1 MALRAVRRSSG
12 NNALDWMLTSSQIA
26 ANVSAMLP
34 FPPTMAGGD
43 TPPRHSFKSS
53 TTSKPNQ
60 QECFRLAHRAA
71 RLLTALGRRME
82 GKWDDAPESLLENI
96 REFEVTLL
104 SIRDFMLGVAQTKWI
119 GRFMAKSS
127 IQDCVIA
134 LRGATEGRGLCRS
147 SSQSLIEIHYAIGST
162 KGNSSTKPLR
172 ITGED
177 IVTVT
182 SPVEFPEPLSSQLS
196 MSECSVSTFDLVDQ
210 NSRCSREST
219 ESSFT
224 FVEADPEALVTDSGS
239 QAPVIP
245 EPTEE
250 DLFLADLSGE
260 TDEFGFRRYHQSDV
274 IVRKANRKAVGW
286 FAGTSEAQAG
296 GQKTTIKKFL
306 IASGAVQSRDLAS
319 AMQSALTTRGLADC
333 ACLILKTYREISSA
347 IAHAQQQLSLSENEA
362 QDFIDHATY
371 SIDSDNNI
379 VVGLPAPREG
389 WVTARSYG
397 LEESLADRALQELM
411 NSEETAL
418 QAGTSRNS
426 ASLKKFKQLKALL
439 HSLLPRQREGPALLP
454 ELEDPSRRQQTTT
467 IQLPSAHC
475 EHSASSNRDTIRRDY
490 GYIPG
495 GSTDFANFVRLGNIL
510 NDLEDG
516 KAMEVVG
523 ETHGTML
530 VRTGGPGAFPPPLP
544 QRQPASP
551 FALPDEMECW
561 PVALPPQGNA
571 VLFAHHE
578 TGLASVNAAWRLLIA
593 QRRDARLDAWHHA
606 AGPHPRYAKISLNAS
621 DNNETRQTVTR
632 SLRIDDHQ
640 IDDWKPSLPPVPSR
654 ATGFRAPAFPQHW
667 RVRWCSRIPAS
678 RIRCTGA
685 SDAIHRV
692 PRHICPSR
700 TSRRILRI
708 TLWAVLARVR
718 PDPPSWCFSCR
729 SGSPVGYVDFIQLDA
744 EDVDVVASHKFPN
757 RHRRAGMGAIKD
769 NRLFARRPTRRL
781 STI

>member
-12 NNALDWMLTSSQIA
+12 NNALDWVLTSSQIA
-26 ANVSAMLP
+26 ASVSAMLP
-34 FPPTMAGGD
+34 FPPTMAAATLLLAILQIVND
-43 TPPRHSFKSS
+43 IKA
-53 TTSKPNQ
+53 NQ

-104 SIRDFMLGVAQTKWI
+104 SIRDFMLKAAQTKWI

-127 IQDCVIA
+127 IQDA
-134 LRGATEGRGLCRS
+134 LLHYEEQLRDAAMSFQLA
-147 SSQSLIEIHYAIGST
+147 SLIEIHYTIGSA
-162 KGNSSTKPLR
+162 KGDSSTTSPR

-177 IVTVT
+177 IVM

-196 MSECSVSTFDLVDQ
+196 MSESTVSTFDLVDQ
-210 NSRCSREST
+210 NTRCSREST

-224 FVEADPEALVTDSGS
+224 FVEADPEALVPDSES
-239 QAPVIP
+239 QTPAIP

-250 DLFLADLSGE
+250 ELFLSDLSGE

-274 IVRKANRKAVGW
+274 IVRKANRKAIGW

-296 GQKTTIKKFL
+296 GQKTTIKRYEGQKDVALKQWVRDIKTLRNLHHENLPQL
-306 IASGAVQSRDLAS
+306 IGYSDGKAQTPFILLASVQCRDLAP
-319 AMQSALTTRGLADC
+319 AMRSALTTRGLADC
-333 ACLILKTYREISSA
+333 ACLILKTYREIFSA

-397 LEESLADRALQELM
+397 LEESLAGRVLQYLKELM
-411 NSEETAL
+411 DAEEAAL
-418 QAGTSRNS
+418 QAGTSQTP
-426 ASLKKFKQLKALL
+426 ASLNKYKQLKALL
-439 HSLLPRQREGPALLP
+439 HSLLPRRREGPVLLP
-454 ELEDPSRRQQTTT
+454 ELEDLLDDADEDNPITLCALRALSIQQSRHDQTWQARVPVGSLTT
-467 IQLPSAHC
+467 G
-475 EHSASSNRDTIRRDY
+475 DY

-510 NDLEDG
+510 NDFEDG

-544 QRQPASP
+544 QRQPANP
-551 FALPDEMECW
+551 FILPDEMECW
-561 PVALPPQGNA
+561 PVALPPRGNA

-593 QRRDARLDAWHHA
+593 RGATL
-606 AGPHPRYAKISLNAS
+606 AS
-621 DNNETRQTVTR
+621 THGFMPQDVILVTR

-640 IDDWKPSLPPVPSR
+640 IDDWKPSPPPVPGIGR
-654 ATGFRAPAFPQHW
+654 ATGFGGAPAFPHHGF
-667 RVRWCSRIPAS
+667 
-678 RIRCTGA
+678 GA
-685 SDAIHRV
+685 QA
-692 PRHICPSR
+692 PPMPSIVYLV
-700 TSRRILRI
+700 TS
-708 TLWAVLARVR
+708 AR
-718 PDPPSWCFSCR
+718 PDFAAYITDNPMGRPRPRETRSTSWCFSCR

-744 EDVDVVASHKFPN
+744 EDVGS
-757 RHRRAGMGAIKD
+757 
-769 NRLFARRPTRRL
+769 
-781 STI
+781 

>member
-34 FPPTMAGGD
+34 FPPTMAAATLLLAILQIVND
-43 TPPRHSFKSS
+43 IKA
-53 TTSKPNQ
+53 NQ

-104 SIRDFMLGVAQTKWI
+104 SIRDFMIKAAQTKWI

-127 IQDCVIA
+127 IQDA
-134 LRGATEGRGLCRS
+134 LLRYEEQLRDAAMSFQLA
-147 SSQSLIEIHYAIGST
+147 SLIEIHYAIGSA
-162 KGNSSTKPLR
+162 KGDSSTKSLG

-177 IVTVT
+177 IVT

-196 MSECSVSTFDLVDQ
+196 MSESTVSTFDLVDQ
-210 NSRCSREST
+210 NTRCSREST

-224 FVEADPEALVTDSGS
+224 FVEADPEVLVTDSES
-239 QAPVIP
+239 QTPTIP

-250 DLFLADLSGE
+250 ELFLSDLSGE

-296 GQKTTIKKFL
+296 GQKTTIKRYEGQKDVALKQWVRDIKTLRNLHHENLPQL
-306 IASGAVQSRDLAS
+306 IGYSDGKAQTPFILLASVQCRDLAS
-319 AMQSALTTRGLADC
+319 AMRSALTTRGLADC
-333 ACLILKTYREISSA
+333 ACLILKTYREIFSA

-371 SIDSDNNI
+371 SVDSDNNI

-397 LEESLADRALQELM
+397 LEESLADRALQYLKELM
-411 NSEETAL
+411 DAEEAAL
-418 QAGTSRNS
+418 QAGKSQTP
-426 ASLKKFKQLKALL
+426 ASLNKYKQLKALL
-439 HSLLPRQREGPALLP
+439 HSLLPRRREGPALLP
-454 ELEDPSRRQQTTT
+454 ELEDLLDDADEDNPITLCALRALSIQQSRHDQTWQARVPVGSLTT
-467 IQLPSAHC
+467 G
-475 EHSASSNRDTIRRDY
+475 DY

-510 NDLEDG
+510 SDFEDG

-544 QRQPASP
+544 QRQPANP
-551 FALPDEMECW
+551 FILPDEMECW
-561 PVALPPQGNA
+561 PVALPPRGNA

-593 QRRDARLDAWHHA
+593 RGATL
-606 AGPHPRYAKISLNAS
+606 AS
-621 DNNETRQTVTR
+621 MHGIVPQDVILVTR
-632 SLRIDDHQ
+632 SLRIDDFQ
-640 IDDWKPSLPPVPSR
+640 IDDWKPSPPPVPSMGR
-654 ATGFRAPAFPQHW
+654 ATGFGAPAFPQHGGFGGGP
-667 RVRWCSRIPAS
+667 VFPHHGF
-678 RIRCTGA
+678 GA
-685 SDAIHRV
+685 QA
-692 PRHICPSR
+692 PPMPSIVYLV
-700 TSRRILRI
+700 TS
-708 TLWAVLARVR
+708 AR
-718 PDPPSWCFSCR
+718 PDFAAYITDNPMGRPRPRETRSTSWCFSCR

-744 EDVDVVASHKFPN
+744 EDVES
-757 RHRRAGMGAIKD
+757 
-769 NRLFARRPTRRL
+769 
-781 STI
+781 